1 MNTDEILVI
10 DVETASEFSSFNEM
24 DADWKELWSEKVSKI
39 KEDANASEMYQ
50 LRSGVMAEF
59 SKVICISIGH
69 FVGSSKLKF
78 KIESFYGY
86 DERKL
91 LEKFIS
97 FLHEISK
104 IKSKWFF
111 AGHNIKEFD
120 IPFLCRRILKNDMS
134 IPDCLNFQNKKP
146 WESMVL
152 DTFQFW
158 RFGDYKNFTS
168 LKLLA
173 RTLNLPSPKNDI
185 DGGMVG
191 GLYWE
196 KNPAKRHFNMI
207 RIADYCSKDVEITI
221 RIILKLTNI
230 EINTFSVE
238 NALSDLIE

>member
-1 MNTDEILVI
+1 
-10 DVETASEFSSFNEM
+10 
-24 DADWKELWSEKVSKI
+24 
-39 KEDANASEMYQ
+39 
-50 LRSGVMAEF
+50 
-59 SKVICISIGH
+59 
-69 FVGSSKLKF
+69 
-78 KIESFYGY
+78 
-86 DERKL
+86 
-91 LEKFIS
+91 
-97 FLHEISK
+97 
-104 IKSKWFF
+104 
-111 AGHNIKEFD
+111 
-120 IPFLCRRILKNDMS
+120 
-134 IPDCLNFQNKKP
+134 
-146 WESMVL
+146 MVL